1 MKEAD
6 CGRAGR
12 VRACQVEDL
21 ERKIGI
27 ADQSHLEREE
37 RAAKAER
44 LEGRC
49 LSDKDEKRET

>member
-1 MKEAD
+1 MNRNGNMKPETD
-6 CGRAGR
+6 LGWR
-12 VRACQVEDL
+12 VG
-21 ERKIGI
+21 RKIGI
-27 ADQSHLEREE
+27 ADLSHLEREE